1 MIYNKFQDTRLS
13 LLGFGTM
20 RLPLLEDGKTINKEE
35 VFKMTD
41 YAMEHGVNYFDT
53 AYPYHE
59 GFSEVVIG
67 EALKKYPRDSF
78 YLATKYPGHQPSSVI
93 NPKDTFAEQLQKC
106 GVEYFD
112 FYLLHNVAEFCMDYY
127 MSDEEGVAAYFVEM
141 KKQGKIKHLGFST
154 HARVE
159 NLKPF
164 LDKFG
169 SEMEFC
175 QIQLNY
181 VDYTLQDAKAK
192 LELLKEYNIPVW
204 VMEPVRGGA
213 LASNGVDKAF
223 RWLMQFPEIK
233 MILSGMSNFD
243 QMKENIE
250 IFSELNPTTAEEN
263 EQLYAFAES
272 IKNSVP
278 CTGCRYCVKYCKHNI
293 DIPTQIKI
301 YNEAK
306 IKASF
311 VVTMQNES
319 IPEEQRSS
327 ACEACGECAKQCP
340 QKIDI
345 PDVMKKLTKILNET
359 KPWSQICAERDAA
372 ARKMLGLD

>member
-1 MIYNKFQDTRLS
+1 MIYNEFKDTRLS

-20 RLPLLEDGKTINKEE
+20 RLPLLEDGKTIDKEE

-41 YAMEHGVNYFDT
+41 YAIEHGINYFDS

-59 GFSEVVIG
+59 GLSEVVIG
-67 EALKKYPRDSF
+67 EALKKYPRDKF
-78 YLATKYPGHQPSSVI
+78 YLATKYPGHQPSSLI
-93 NPKDTFAEQLQKC
+93 NPKDIFAEQLKKC
-106 GVEYFD
+106 QVDYFD
-112 FYLLHNVAEFCMDYY
+112 FYLLHNYSEFCQDYY
-127 MSDEEGVAAYFVEM
+127 MSDELGVVAYFVEM

-181 VDYTLQDAKAK
+181 VDYTLQSAKEK
-192 LELLKEYNIPVW
+192 LELLKQYNIPVW

-233 MILSGMSNFD
+233 MILSGMSNFE
-243 QMKENIE
+243 QMKQNIE
-250 IFSELNPTTAEEN
+250 IFSELKPTTKEEN
-263 EQLYAFAES
+263 KQLYEFAEG
-272 IKNSVP
+272 IKASVP

-319 IPEEQRSS
+319 IPVEQRSS

-345 PDVMKKLTKILNET
+345 PDVMKKLTKILDET
-359 KPWSQICAERDAA
+359 KPWAEICAEREAA
-372 ARKMLGLD
+372 AKKLLGID